1 MLEGYVYISLLN
13 TLSLLWLL
21 NKMVSLPGSSVYV
34 SFSFFRCC
42 ESFKA
47 FVRMPKSKFE
57 KLKQERR
64 QIRRSFTK
72 IYSEASMLFS
82 VPRLQE
88 EEIRSLKSSSK
99 AIIQS
104 NCECHVIIVWLYL
117 TGHVKS
123 VKALS
128 FDLRNKDEKIV
139 N

>member
-21 NKMVSLPGSSVYV
+21 KKMVSLPGSSVYV
-34 SFSFFRCC
+34 SFSFFHYC

-47 FVRMPKSKFE
+47 IVTMPKSLE

-72 IYSEASMLFS
+72 IYSEASMLFGIQ
-82 VPRLQE
+82 RLQK

-104 NCECHVIIVWLYL
+104 NYECHVIIAWLYL
-117 TGHVKS
+117 TCKKREGS
-123 VKALS
+123 I
-128 FDLRNKDEKIV
+128 F
-139 N
+139 